1 MNDEELNKIRS
12 QTEVQYKLM
21 LYQRPEF
28 PFLQSMGVKHLI
40 QDFNTDND
48 VYLGTLHLWWTNEQ
62 DINLYYSVNHTG
74 PKVKGLWKT
83 EWVDTAEEGR
93 ELMIKVVKD
102 NIIDLQKLVKV
113 HMEFL
118 DQINHKRVIQEME
131 EKEDKIL
138 WN

>member
-1 MNDEELNKIRS
+1 MNDEELKKIRS

-62 DINLYYSVNHTG
+62 ANKLYYSVKPKG

-83 EWVDTAEEGR
+83 EWFDTAEEGR

>member
-1 MNDEELNKIRS
+1 MNDEELKKIRS

-62 DINLYYSVNHTG
+62 DNNLYYSVNHKG

-83 EWVDTAEEGR
+83 ELFDTAEEGR

>member
-1 MNDEELNKIRS
+1 MK
-12 QTEVQYKLM
+12 
-21 LYQRPEF
+21 
-28 PFLQSMGVKHLI
+28 
-40 QDFNTDND
+40 QDN
-48 VYLGTLHLWWTNEQ
+48 
-62 DINLYYSVNHTG
+62 NLYYSVNHKG

-83 EWVDTAEEGR
+83 EWFDTAEEGR

>member
-1 MNDEELNKIRS
+1 MNDEELKKIRS

-62 DINLYYSVNHTG
+62 DNNLYYSVNHTG

-83 EWVDTAEEGR
+83 EWFDTAEEGR

>member
-1 MNDEELNKIRS
+1 
-12 QTEVQYKLM
+12 
-21 LYQRPEF
+21 
-28 PFLQSMGVKHLI
+28 MGVKHLI

-62 DINLYYSVNHTG
+62 DNNLYYSVNHKG

-83 EWVDTAEEGR
+83 EWFDTAEEGR